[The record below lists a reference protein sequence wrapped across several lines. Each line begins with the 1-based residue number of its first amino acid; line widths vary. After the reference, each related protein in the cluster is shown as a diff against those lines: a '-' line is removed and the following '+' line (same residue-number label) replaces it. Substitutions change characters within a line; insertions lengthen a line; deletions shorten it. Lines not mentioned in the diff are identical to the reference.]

1 MRAGAGAVRHLL
13 HPELMASWAARRG
26 ATDRALVVGGCR
38 DGRRGN
44 EVTPLWQAADD
55 GLVETAQLLLLG
67 GVGGRGGH
75 SKEE

>member
-1 MRAGAGAVRHLL
+1 M
-13 HPELMASWAARRG
+13 EEDW
-26 ATDRALVVGGCR
+26 ALVVGGCR

-55 GLVETAQLLLLG
+55 GLVETAQLLLG
-67 GVGGRGGH
+67 FVGGRGGH